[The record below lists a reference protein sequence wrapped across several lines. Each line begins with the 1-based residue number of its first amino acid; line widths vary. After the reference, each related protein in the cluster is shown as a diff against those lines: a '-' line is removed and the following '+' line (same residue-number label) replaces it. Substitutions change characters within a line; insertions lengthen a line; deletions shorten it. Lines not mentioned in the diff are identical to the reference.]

1 MCSGIF
7 GEHGGT
13 SRKIRLPL
21 STSWGGQL
29 RFHADSTTYFAPT
42 LYAYLYA
49 DLMTSPKERAKVCKR
64 KGCEHP
70 YFVARHLNQEFCSDL
85 CAEEAK
91 RAWNKDWWQKH
102 GRSWRVKRGKNTAE
116 NMK

>member
-13 SRKIRLPL
+13 YRKIRLPL

-29 RFHADSTTYFAPT
+29 RLHADSTTYFAPN

-49 DLMTSPKERAKVCKR
+49 DLMTSPKRAGQSLQA
-64 KGCEHP
+64 KGVRTP
-70 YFVARHLNQEFCSDL
+70 LLRRQTPQSGVLQ
-85 CAEEAK
+85 
-91 RAWNKDWWQKH
+91 
-102 GRSWRVKRGKNTAE
+102 
-116 NMK
+116 